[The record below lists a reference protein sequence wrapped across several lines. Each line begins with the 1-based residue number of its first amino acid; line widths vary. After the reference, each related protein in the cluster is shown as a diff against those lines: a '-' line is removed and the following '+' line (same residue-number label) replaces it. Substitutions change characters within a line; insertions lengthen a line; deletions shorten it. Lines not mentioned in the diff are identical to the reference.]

1 MNVLLFT
8 CAQSAV
14 VDSRT
19 NRLSLFNLLEELNA
33 TSFPCTISGLALTLV
48 MLRTPEEPEEAF
60 VTIQSTQEGRVLS
73 GFSIALQF
81 HRHLR
86 TRVVADLNGLTA
98 IGPGVIELS
107 VLSPSQIIMAS
118 WKVKVNQ
125 TFRTTSQDTPVL
137 GGAAHPEQSQPLLL
151 TPNSQKARG
160 VSRTRKKH

>member
-19 NRLSLFNLLEELNA
+19 NQLSLFNLLEELNA
-33 TSFPCTISGLALTLV
+33 ASFPCTISGLVLILV
-48 MLRTPEEPEEAF
+48 MLRNPEEPDEAF
-60 VTIQSTQEGRVLS
+60 VTVQSMQEGRVLS
-73 GFSIALQF
+73 GFSLALQF

-107 VLSPSQIIMAS
+107 VLSPSQTLMAS

-125 TFRTTSQDTPVL
+125 ALRTTSEDTRVL
-137 GGAAHPEQSQPLLL
+137 GGAAHSEVTQPLLL
-151 TPNSQKARG
+151 TPSSQKTRG
-160 VSRTRKKH
+160 VARTRKKH